1 MRFHPPSF
9 DADEHFR
16 RRADNRQTSHADEV
30 HVRRRIDVPQRAIH
44 RERIGGDVCF
54 EPLRQDGLID
64 VASGNL
70 VLDRPDTRLVGL
82 ALHVRADRGRDAV
95 ARLGLR
101 ESALEFALEKL
112 DLGAR
117 ELIQSV
123 QVFVGRDARV
133 GDDQDAVLHV
143 IEGEHR
149 VEQHEAGLVLGFWIG
164 RAVGS
169 PRSLGPGI
177 EQRWFKSR
185 RGVVADES
193 DRATGESRQPWDE
206 RRLEFRHEPA
216 KTLDERLVGLA
227 RDTRSIDSRSGAA
240 LPEHEERIFSQEG
253 ITGDLLASFDALEQ
267 ERVIRVLGN
276 LGVSR
281 SAMISL
287 TTGTNVPRR
296 ASSTNSSNVVCFTPV
311 L

>member
-1 MRFHPPSF
+1 M
-9 DADEHFR
+9 
-16 RRADNRQTSHADEV
+16 
-30 HVRRRIDVPQRAIH
+30 
-44 RERIGGDVCF
+44 
-54 EPLRQDGLID
+54 
-64 VASGNL
+64 
-70 VLDRPDTRLVGL
+70 
-82 ALHVRADRGRDAV
+82 
-95 ARLGLR
+95 
-101 ESALEFALEKL
+101 
-112 DLGAR
+112 
-117 ELIQSV
+117 
-123 QVFVGRDARV
+123 
-133 GDDQDAVLHV
+133 LHV

-276 LGVSR
+276 LEKRGHGRQQVRDDFLDDRHER
-281 SAMISL
+281 SAARQFHEFVERCLFHACPL
-287 TTGTNVPRR
+287 TAAT
-296 ASSTNSSNVVCFTPV
+296 
-311 L
+311 